1 MVQSCCVSKSKV
13 VTVIILSSISLAH
26 WLLLGHCANAVH
38 TVLAIWSPGWSNP
51 TCQHAQRGQ
60 TDGKSR
66 SWGVWIVPA
75 VYLSVVVPAAQQT
88 MQLSGWWKVLLS
100 PYNPHIQQHHPG
112 RGWGEAPCSLW
123 SFCLVL
129 VLLVFV
135 HVFSLMS
142 WALVVTEETPRLL
155 PVECDTLSKK
165 DLITVH

>member
-13 VTVIILSSISLAH
+13 VTVIILSSMSLAR
-26 WLLLGHCANAVH
+26 WLLLGHCANAIH

-112 RGWGEAPCSLW
+112 RGVGRGFMQPLELLLGAG
-123 SFCLVL
+123 SFSVCVCIFSNVL
-129 VLLVFV
+129 GI
-135 HVFSLMS
+135 SPYRRNTKTSSCRM
-142 WALVVTEETPRLL
+142 WYIIQ
-155 PVECDTLSKK
+155 K